1 MYAAHHLPRSL
12 LLLLLAWPL
21 PLLAAAPPS
30 TPNDPFRDI
39 AIQTRKPPEEPICC
53 LRPLTPLEPVDE
65 DLLLS
70 FEEWKSRQLAD
81 GQQAPVP
88 DFSAPPNLSGATILN
103 GNGEAT
109 SILTPPAEGSAS
121 SAPPTDAPEGGF
133 GLHATPE
140 PLSPHFR
147 IPLTDRF
154 NYASLDCSARVH
166 TAHRGA
172 KSAHN
177 ILSNKKD
184 RYMLSPCGD
193 RPQFIVAELCDDIWI
208 DTVQLANYEFF
219 SGVFKDFTVSVA
231 KQYEVESS
239 GWTVAGTYTAKN
251 VRGVQSFHPPK
262 SLRDFYRFIRIDFHS
277 HYGSE
282 YYCPISLLRVYGLT
296 HLEQWKWEL
305 WENESRAKARALE
318 AQEQA
323 AASIAPPVEAADPPQ
338 PAPTPNIVEQESTP
352 TVLPPVSTPMIT
364 LEAPPSPEPEET
376 SRTFRHSTDIAN
388 GVGDSSLSPS
398 PTPES
403 TPFEPTPTIVN
414 ASDTAIRTEPTISS
428 PPPSSDPSSTST
440 SASASETKTISL
452 APVQIAPV
460 QFGSTGESI
469 YRTIMNRL
477 SALEANTTLYA
488 RYVSSQTG
496 AMHDALRRLHEELGR
511 LESLGRAQSQAHERA
526 LTDLER
532 ERRRLEAE
540 QRALALQAA
549 ALAHDVALEKYLGVA
564 QLCLLLAVLV
574 FLSLTRG
581 AGESPAAVR
590 AWGKRNLS
598 LRSDWVQRLRS
609 RSLTP
614 APEQDS
620 GSGSGSVPFPSSQ
633 SQRPKV
639 IVSPVPQRPKLP
651 RIELDDTP
659 LPSYRR
665 STRTGT
671 PVRRHPHA
679 HIART
684 PVTPTGSARPG
695 LARSASHSST
705 GLARSTSHSSASGGG
720 LMHPPTIG
728 PMPRSVKKWARSAH
742 LHEVRPRG
750 SERVVGNDAS
760 GRMNGG
766 EGEKVVL
773 KGSVWRK
780 EAGKGKGREIGSV
793 DENGEGWVDTDS
805 DGDTVPS
812 VYSGHTHMGD

>member
-1 MYAAHHLPRSL
+1 MYTAHHLPRPL
-12 LLLLLAWPL
+12 LALIFAWPL
-21 PLLAAAPPS
+21 LALAAPS

-39 AIQTRKPPEEPICC
+39 VIHARKPPEEPICC

-81 GQQAPVP
+81 GQQAPTAVP
-88 DFSAPPNLSGATILN
+88 DFTAQPNLSGTILD
-103 GNGEAT
+103 GSGQAT
-109 SILTPPAEGSAS
+109 TILSPVEGSTPS
-121 SAPPTDAPEGGF
+121 PPSTDAPDGGF
-133 GLHATPE
+133 GIHDTPE

-177 ILSNKKD
+177 ILSSKKD

-193 RPQFIVAELCDDIWI
+193 RPQFIVVELCDDIWI
-208 DTVQLANYEFF
+208 DTVQMANYEFF

-323 AASIAPPVEAADPPQ
+323 AASSTSVPSVEAADPPQ
-338 PAPTPNIVEQESTP
+338 PVPTPLVVEQESTP
-352 TVLPPVSTPMIT
+352 TVPPPVRTPMIT
-364 LEAPPSPEPEET
+364 LEAPTPEEEMNDT
-376 SRTFRHSTDIAN
+376 SRIFRHSTDIAH
-388 GVGDSSLSPS
+388 GVGDSHSPA

-403 TPFEPTPTIVN
+403 TPFEPIQTVN
-414 ASDTAIRTEPTISS
+414 ASDTSARAEPTIGTT
-428 PPPSSDPSSTST
+428 PPSEPSSTS
-440 SASASETKTISL
+440 SSASETKTISL
-452 APVQIAPV
+452 APAVVPV
-460 QFGSTGESI
+460 QFASTGESI

-477 SALEANTTLYA
+477 SALEANTTLYS

-526 LTDLER
+526 LADLER

-540 QRALALQAA
+540 QRALAIQAE
-549 ALAHDVALEKYLGVA
+549 ALAHDVALEKHLGVA

-581 AGESPAAVR
+581 AGESPSAVR

-598 LRSDWVQRLRS
+598 LRSDWYQRFRS

-614 APEQDS
+614 APVSADGAES
-620 GSGSGSVPFPSSQ
+620 HSSSVPFPSSSSQ
-633 SQRPKV
+633 QRPRV
-639 IVSPVPQRPKLP
+639 VVSPAPQRPKLP
-651 RIELDDTP
+651 RIELDDTHISHHRP
-659 LPSYRR
+659 RIASG
-665 STRTGT
+665 TRTPIRRYTHTHRHGT
-671 PVRRHPHA
+671 PA
-679 HIART
+679 
-684 PVTPTGSARPG
+684 TPTSSRPM
-695 LARSASHSST
+695 
-705 GLARSTSHSSASGGG
+705 LARSTSHSSAGGS
-720 LMHPPTIG
+720 LVHPPTIG

-742 LHEVRPRG
+742 LHEVRPRVAG
-750 SERVVGNDAS
+750 GDAS
-760 GRMNGG
+760 ARLNGF
-766 EGEKVVL
+766 ESEKAVL
-773 KGSVWRK
+773 RGAIKRK
-780 EAGKGKGREIGSV
+780 EGRRAELRAA
-793 DENGEGWVDTDS
+793 DENAEVWEDTDS
-805 DGDTVPS
+805 DGDTVAS
-812 VYSGHTHMGD
+812 FNVDSGG